1 MNQLGVGVSITIRR
15 SDGRLQQAVVS
26 SVDYDTNSVKVEW
39 FENGETKGKEIHFT
53 NIAALNPN
61 ITIYKAT
68 KREKNS
74 ESLSKIDES
83 DGVQT
88 KRFCSLGQERC
99 QSAKSR
105 LTERNSVD
113 DTGNNGII
121 IEGKRIPSS
130 RGAKS
135 VMENISKFKESN
147 TLKKLS
153 KLEKDRMERRRRNAE
168 VKAEKEEISR
178 LNQDTPHWELLAMIT
193 QYRNTITLSPL
204 SYNDFIEEHLITVA
218 VRKRPLNKFDLVKK
232 EIDIITIP
240 NKNQLIVHEPKYKV
254 DLTKYLDNH
263 VFTFDYTFNETCSN
277 QTVYKYTAQPLIKTI
292 FEGGY
297 ATCFAYGQTGSGKT
311 YLMSGCP
318 KNLKEKGIYALTAGD
333 IFKEANSAKYNDL
346 QLEIS
351 CSFFEIYVKKV
362 SDLLNGKQ
370 TLKLLE
376 DGKQQ
381 VQVVGLTER
390 TVSSVDEVLHLIK
403 IGNEERASGQTS
415 ANVNS
420 SRSHAV
426 FQICLRSKL
435 NPKKIHGKFSLID
448 LAGNE
453 RGADTFFSSKTTKME
468 GSEINQSLLN
478 LKECIR
484 ALGRKGAHL
493 PFRGSKLTQVLRDSF
508 IGANNKTCMIAMVSP
523 GVSSCENTLNTLR
536 YADRVKE
543 LGGSEVQGSKS
554 LDHDLHME
562 TNSAVRSTHSLNAYS
577 SMKSLD
583 KQSKERLEDK
593 IINAHKDIVRKLQ
606 RSAKE
611 AEELL
616 NSSKNDVE
624 KYSLNWNMLIDDVV
638 TSLNKA
644 KM

>member
-1 MNQLGVGVSITIRR
+1 
-15 SDGRLQQAVVS
+15 
-26 SVDYDTNSVKVEW
+26 
-39 FENGETKGKEIHFT
+39 
-53 NIAALNPN
+53 
-61 ITIYKAT
+61 
-68 KREKNS
+68 
-74 ESLSKIDES
+74 
-83 DGVQT
+83 
-88 KRFCSLGQERC
+88 
-99 QSAKSR
+99 
-105 LTERNSVD
+105 
-113 DTGNNGII
+113 
-121 IEGKRIPSS
+121 
-130 RGAKS
+130 
-135 VMENISKFKESN
+135 
-147 TLKKLS
+147 
-153 KLEKDRMERRRRNAE
+153 
-168 VKAEKEEISR
+168 
-178 LNQDTPHWELLAMIT
+178 
-193 QYRNTITLSPL
+193 
-204 SYNDFIEEHLITVA
+204 
-218 VRKRPLNKFDLVKK
+218 
-232 EIDIITIP
+232 
-240 NKNQLIVHEPKYKV
+240 
-254 DLTKYLDNH
+254 
-263 VFTFDYTFNETCSN
+263 
-277 QTVYKYTAQPLIKTI
+277 
-292 FEGGY
+292 
-297 ATCFAYGQTGSGKT
+297 
-311 YLMSGCP
+311 MSGCP

-606 RSAKE
+606 EVQKQKSC
-611 AEELL
+611 
-616 NSSKNDVE
+616 
-624 KYSLNWNMLIDDVV
+624 LIPPRMMWRN
-638 TSLNKA
+638 TA
-644 KM
+644 